1 MKKTGLLP
9 SLLLL
14 LLLAACG
21 ESHAQMVLQLEELER
36 QNRADSLMLNDSLT
50 LSNGLL
56 IFEGVGCLNSPGLF
70 FYLNPTLNPNVYIR
84 DGRKY
89 VVK

>member
-1 MKKTGLLP
+1 MLP

-21 ESHAQMVLQLEELER
+21 ENHQQMVFQLEELER

>member
-1 MKKTGLLP
+1 MHIRHLCL
-9 SLLLL
+9 SLF

-21 ESHAQMVLQLEELER
+21 ESHQQMVLQLEELER
-36 QNRADSLMLNDSLT
+36 QNRADSLMLNNTLS

-56 IFEGVGCLNSPGLF
+56 ILEGVGCLNSPGLF

>member
-1 MKKTGLLP
+1 MKHALP

-21 ESHAQMVLQLEELER
+21 ENHQQMVFQLEELER

>member
-21 ESHAQMVLQLEELER
+21 ENHQQMVFQLEELER

>member
-9 SLLLL
+9 SLLLF

-21 ESHAQMVLQLEELER
+21 ESHQQMVLQLEELER

-84 DGRKY
+84 DGSKY